1 MEQLN
6 YNHLHYFWVVA
17 TEGSIAKA
25 AELLHVTPQTIS
37 GQLRTLEERMGAPL
51 FRKAGRKIVLTE
63 TGRVALSYAEPMFE
77 LGNELKHVLNVGM
90 LRHSDRLQVGVAMVV
105 PKLIAYRILMPS
117 LELAEPVRLVCHEA
131 PLESL
136 LADIAVHKLDLV
148 LTDSP
153 MSPAYS
159 VRAYNHFL
167 GDSGL
172 TFFAQRKDAGRYK
185 RKFPQ
190 SLHAEPFLLPARSSA
205 LYTSLVDWFDRSGIG
220 PRIVAEFEDTALMSA
235 FGEAGTGVFALPT
248 AIEDDVEKRYRVK
261 GIGRTDEVR
270 QGFYVVSAERRLK
283 HPAVLAITTAARTR
297 LFGDGAVPTAQ
308 DTS

>member
-105 PKLIAYRILMPS
+105 PKLIA
-117 LELAEPVRLVCHEA
+117 
-131 PLESL
+131 
-136 LADIAVHKLDLV
+136 
-148 LTDSP
+148 
-153 MSPAYS
+153 
-159 VRAYNHFL
+159 
-167 GDSGL
+167 
-172 TFFAQRKDAGRYK
+172 
-185 RKFPQ
+185 
-190 SLHAEPFLLPARSSA
+190 
-205 LYTSLVDWFDRSGIG
+205 
-220 PRIVAEFEDTALMSA
+220 
-235 FGEAGTGVFALPT
+235 
-248 AIEDDVEKRYRVK
+248 
-261 GIGRTDEVR
+261 
-270 QGFYVVSAERRLK
+270 
-283 HPAVLAITTAARTR
+283 
-297 LFGDGAVPTAQ
+297 
-308 DTS
+308 